1 MTQDSSPDVVVV
13 GGGIMGAAAGYEMAR
28 QGLRVTLLDRREV
41 ASEQSGRNWGFV
53 RQQGRSPAE
62 LPLMM
67 AANARWQQLPDE
79 LDASIGW
86 IQGGNLALADTEDA
100 KRRYLDWLAV
110 ARQHG
115 LPSHRADSAE
125 VQRLVP
131 GLRLPYC
138 EAIYLPTDGGADP
151 VPATRAYVRA
161 AQRAGARVVT
171 QSAVHSLLVSSGR
184 VTGVVTD
191 QGTVRCDRVVCSAGA
206 STRSLLRTAGLRL
219 PQSPVRETVCLTN
232 PLPPVAKT
240 TVWANGLAFRQ
251 RADSRVVLSDGAE
264 GDVDLTP
271 DMLRQARF
279 FAPALRN
286 NWRHFRPHIGRT
298 AVRDPL
304 RRPAGDRTYEPAVN
318 RSRVARSVAN
328 FMQALPEVGPVT
340 VERQWAGIIDSTPD
354 ALPVIDRLDDP
365 AGLVVATG
373 FSGHGFGLG
382 PAVGQIVADLVQ
394 GRRSEFDLT
403 PFRYGRFWDSPL
415 GPPESIL

>member
-1 MTQDSSPDVVVV
+1 MTYGPSPDVVVV
-13 GGGIMGAAAGYEMAR
+13 GGGIMGAATSYEMSR
-28 QGLRVTLLDRREV
+28 RGIRVTLLDRREV

-79 LDASIGW
+79 LDAAIGW
-86 IQGGNLALADTEDA
+86 IQGGNLALADSADA
-100 KRRYLDWLAV
+100 GRRYLDWLDV

-131 GLRLPYC
+131 GLRLPFS

-161 AQRAGARVVT
+161 AQGAGTRVVT
-171 QSAVHSLLVSSGR
+171 QCAARSLLVSSGR
-184 VTGVVTD
+184 VTGVATD
-191 QGTVRCDRVVCSAGA
+191 KGTISCGLVVCGAGA

-219 PQSPVRETVCLTN
+219 PQSPVRETVCLTA

-240 TVWANGLAFRQ
+240 TVWARGLAFRQ
-251 RADSRVVLSDGAE
+251 RADNRVVLSDGAE
-264 GDVDLTP
+264 GDIDLTP
-271 DMLRQARF
+271 DVVRQARF
-279 FAPALRN
+279 FAPALRH
-286 NWRHFRPHIGRT
+286 NWRHFRPHVGRT
-298 AVRDPL
+298 ALRDPL
-304 RRPAGDRTYEPAVN
+304 RRPAGDRTYEPTVN
-318 RSRVARSVAN
+318 RNSVARSVTS
-328 FMQALPEVGPVT
+328 FMRALPDIGPVT

-354 ALPVIDRLDDP
+354 ALPVIDRPDDP

-394 GRRSEFDLT
+394 ERRSEFDLE
-403 PFRYGRFWDSPL
+403 PFRYARFWDSPL
-415 GPPESIL
+415 RPPESIL